1 MKAINRAALGVA
13 AFVGLSLTGA
23 YFLPPGIDWHL
34 TFRPAVMVMLTGGNP
49 YTDGRVLAPFA
60 GAPWIL
66 LLLAPFGYLPESI
79 GRGFLFSVSLFCFG
93 YAAWRMNAKPAALI
107 AFLVS
112 PVVFHCLLNSN
123 LEFLP
128 ILGFVLP
135 PWVGL
140 FFLAAKPQMGSVVA
154 LLWLLQAWRRGR
166 WREVLRVFGPVVL
179 TTLVSFA
186 LYGWWPANT
195 LKIMEW
201 SRDINASLWPMS
213 IPVGL
218 AMIVTAYKRMD
229 VRYAIA
235 ASPLISPY
243 LLFHSW
249 AGALFAVVSS
259 TGETIAA
266 VAGMWILVLLRSVG

>member
-1 MKAINRAALGVA
+1 MKTINRAAVGVA
-13 AFVGLSLTGA
+13 AFVGLSLIGA
-23 YFLPPGIDWHL
+23 YFLPAGIDWHL
-34 TFRPAVMVMLTGGNP
+34 TFRPAVLVMLSGGNP
-49 YTDGRVLAPFA
+49 YTDIRVLAPFA
-60 GAPWIL
+60 GAPWVLI
-66 LLLAPFGYLPESI
+66 LLAPLGYLPEEM
-79 GRGFLFSVSLFCFG
+79 GRGFLFSISLFCFG
-93 YAAWRMNAKPAALI
+93 YAAWKAGARPAALV
-107 AFLVS
+107 AFMVS

-135 PWVGL
+135 PQIGL
-140 FFLAAKPQMGSVVA
+140 FLLAAKPQMGSVVA
-154 LLWLLQAWRRGR
+154 LLWLIQAWRRGR
-166 WREVLRVFGPVVL
+166 WGEVLRVFGPVGVV
-179 TTLVSFA
+179 TLVSFA
-186 LYGWWPANT
+186 VYGFWPQNT
-195 LKIMEW
+195 LKIMDW

-235 ASPLISPY
+235 ASPLVSPY

-259 TGETIAA
+259 TGEVIAA
-266 VAGMWILVLLRSVG
+266 VVGMWILVLLRSIG